1 MKKLL
6 IVAALG
12 AAGLASTGVQAQGST
27 NGNFNVVINLT
38 AACQVAAIGDINLSY
53 TAFGAVANGSTN
65 ANVACTNG
73 LPYSLQL
80 DGGQTTVNTLDDA
93 VQLNYTLD
101 VAGGYTG
108 FAGTGSPVAHTINA
122 SIAAGQAGDCGGAA
136 TCNNAAATNRN
147 HTLTVS
153 W

>member
-6 IVAALG
+6 IIAALG
-12 AAGLASTGVQAQGST
+12 AAGLASNGALAQGTTS
-27 NGNFNVVINLT
+27 GNFDVVINLT
-38 AACQVAAIGDINLSY
+38 AGCQVTMAGPINLAY
-53 TAFGAVANGSTN
+53 TAFGGIVNGSTN

-73 LPYSLQL
+73 LPYTLQL

-108 FAGTGSPVAHTINA
+108 FSGTGSAVPHTINA
-122 SIAAGQAGDCGGAA
+122 SIAAGQAGDCGGA
-136 TCNNAAATNRN
+136 TSCSNAAATNRN
-147 HTLTVS
+147 HTLTVN